1 MRIGLWSLPDK
12 CGRRV
17 QEKEGKWEIEQK
29 ERSRLEEQGGLTRS
43 KVGTP
48 ELRHVKLKWSSRGRK
63 AEAVDGGSELSQR
76 GSWRLRSPTR
86 RMGGGNWARSDDRS

>member
-1 MRIGLWSLPDK
+1 MRIGLWSLPDR

-29 ERSRLEEQGGLTRS
+29 ERSRLEEQGGLKSS

-48 ELRHVKLKWSSRGRK
+48 ELRHVKLNWASKGRK
-63 AEAVDGGSELSQR
+63 AEAVDGGSELSHR
-76 GSWRLRSPTR
+76 GSWKLRSPAR
-86 RMGGGNWARSDDRS
+86 RVGGGSWTRSADRS

>member
-12 CGRRV
+12 SGRRV

-29 ERSRLEEQGGLTRS
+29 ERSRLEEQGGLKRS
-43 KVGTP
+43 NVGTL
-48 ELRHVKLKWSSRGRK
+48 ELRQVKWNWASKGRK
-63 AEAVDGGSELSQR
+63 AEALDEGSELSHR

-86 RMGGGNWARSDDRS
+86 RVGGGSWARRADRT